1 METKI
6 ELNLGEIESGS
17 LAVIKLFIFEGEVMR
32 RKVWR
37 CVVGPE
43 TDFDAPLPCQW
54 EGDTE
59 QTLVSLA
66 EMFPAE
72 YQYLKAKFQPGV

>member
-1 METKI
+1 METKY
-6 ELNLGEIESGS
+6 ELNLGEIERGS
-17 LAVIKLFIFEGEVMR
+17 LAVVKLLVFEGEVLK

-37 CVVGPE
+37 TSVDAS

-59 QTLVSLA
+59 QTPISLA

-72 YQYLKAKFQPGV
+72 YAYLKAKFEA